1 MNYNY
6 KIVGKLCS
14 NKLYHQRCQPLE
26 ISNLEI
32 FFWTSTLPTLKF
44 FFDLDPP
51 SPPPHKQFCGEKRQS
66 ICQGLQLV
74 EYSSRDSHF
83 YRSNKEETLFF
94 LFATN
99 NVHSHS
105 QENEARNCN
114 TSISQIILEFWN
126 ILSLNLSFLRATD
139 PNFLLSE
146 SFGHPYRRAGDWS
159 CIQETPI

>member
-1 MNYNY
+1 ML
-6 KIVGKLCS
+6 KQI
-14 NKLYHQRCQPLE
+14 
-26 ISNLEI
+26 ISSEMPTSGDLKSGD
-32 FFWTSTLPTLKF
+32 FFWTSTLPTLKS

-51 SPPPHKQFCGEKRQS
+51 LPPSPQAILWEKHQS

-99 NVHSHS
+99 NVHSHRKMKPETVS
-105 QENEARNCN
+105 NK
-114 TSISQIILEFWN
+114 SISQIILEFWN

-146 SFGHPYRRAGDWS
+146 SFGHPYRRVGDWS
-159 CIQETPI
+159 CIQETPV

>member
-1 MNYNY
+1 MPTSGDL
-6 KIVGKLCS
+6 KSGD
-14 NKLYHQRCQPLE
+14 
-26 ISNLEI
+26 

-51 SPPPHKQFCGEKRQS
+51 SPPPHKQFCGEKHQS

-99 NVHSHS
+99 NVHSHRKMKP
-105 QENEARNCN
+105 ETA
-114 TSISQIILEFWN
+114 
-126 ILSLNLSFLRATD
+126 
-139 PNFLLSE
+139 
-146 SFGHPYRRAGDWS
+146 
-159 CIQETPI
+159 IQA